1 MVKGELTHYLDV
13 CLLHEQLTLTY
24 FRRVIIDEQEEDD
37 DDEDE
42 RVKKEKKRLTK
53 ETGKEEIF

>member
-1 MVKGELTHYLDV
+1 MVEGELTHYLDV

-24 FRRVIIDEQEEDD
+24 FRKVIIDEQEKDDD

-42 RVKKEKKRLTK
+42 RVKKEKK
-53 ETGKEEIF
+53 E